1 MSVLDSISWG
11 GKAHQVG
18 HSSDTNDKQP
28 VEQKSLKTKLWETD
42 VFSYAKNCQS
52 PAAFMG

>member
-1 MSVLDSISWG
+1 MSLDSISWG
-11 GKAHQVG
+11 GKASHVG
-18 HSSDTNDKQP
+18 SSTDMNDKQP

-52 PAAFMG
+52 SGAFIG

>member
-11 GKAHQVG
+11 GKAHQVS